1 MLILLMIL
9 WLVTTLAAIYSTKYA
24 GLKNNLF
31 IFHIFTPL
39 EYVLLALFYRDIIV
53 NSRVKKIISYSIPI
67 FILLAILF
75 SVFIQKPDTSNS
87 TVIMIES
94 VIVIFLSLF
103 FLREVLL
110 LQHATI
116 LYRFPLFWIS
126 VGILFY
132 FTGNMIIEGLLN
144 YMISHSMQLA
154 RRVYHI
160 GHVFKYLL
168 FLLFII
174 GAYCNR
180 FVPLPLNR
188 NR

>member
-1 MLILLMIL
+1 MLISLMIL
-9 WLVTTLAAIYSTKYA
+9 WLVTTLAAVYSTKYA

-53 NSRVKKIISYSIPI
+53 NKIVKKAITWSIPI

-75 SVFIQKPDTSNS
+75 SLFIQKPDTSNS
-87 TVIMIES
+87 GMITIES
-94 VIVIFLSLF
+94 VIIIFLSLF

-116 LYRFPLFWIS
+116 LYRFPLFWIC

-132 FTGNMIIEGLLN
+132 FTGNLVIEGLLN
-144 YMISHSMQLA
+144 YMINHSMPLA

-168 FLLFII
+168 FILFII

-180 FVPLPLNR
+180 FVLLPLNR